1 MRVGMGQEGSKVYS
15 VRGNVELRRRAPTF
29 IVMDFIGSLDGGRKE
44 RLFAVLSGRVR
55 TRGRTGTCQQL
66 ESFRRFL
73 FLLLELLTN
82 QALILVFL
90 LVKGSF
96 C

>member
-1 MRVGMGQEGSKVYS
+1 MRVGMGQGGSKVYS

-55 TRGRTGTCQQL
+55 TLGRTGTCQQL
-66 ESFRRFL
+66 ECFGHFQTLPAAGASDESSFDF
-73 FLLLELLTN
+73 
-82 QALILVFL
+82 
-90 LVKGSF
+90 SF
-96 C
+96 AAC